1 MNQPLIEAN
10 LLIEDDELNV
20 TLRQIRY
27 LVRNNAD
34 TVTVRR
40 YLDKA
45 IALSSGLSANVAE
58 MATILST
65 GSALNLRA
73 GDWTIR
79 TTVVAAERDSEPAE

>member
-10 LLIEDDELNV
+10 LLIEDEA
-20 TLRQIRY
+20 T
-27 LVRNNAD
+27 A
-34 TVTVRR
+34 
-40 YLDKA
+40 
-45 IALSSGLSANVAE
+45 ANVAE